1 MTVAA
6 LMETA
11 KAWLSIGGRI
21 LIFPDGRVD
30 GALSAEHLLS
40 LKLAP
45 AEAERRMTIAK
56 AYNAAQDADADGLAA
71 LVRENGTA
79 TGNGFIVWE
88 ERPATNLADTAQA
101 FLAIGGRV
109 WIGPNNSLGA
119 MMDADSIYSAEL
131 NEAESD
137 RRRGIGRAFLSA
149 KAANPQAVA
158 TLVRECGQLQGPF
171 IVWEA

>member
-1 MTVAA
+1 MAT

-11 KAWLSIGGRI
+11 KGWLSIGGRI

-45 AEAERRMTIAK
+45 AEAERRMAIAK

-71 LVRENGTA
+71 LVRENGTP
-79 TGNGFIVWE
+79 TGNGFVVWE
-88 ERPATNLADTAQA
+88 ERPAPTLTDIARA
-101 FLAIGGRV
+101 FVAIGGRV
-109 WIGPNNSLGA
+109 WIGPGNSLGA
-119 MMDADSIYSAEL
+119 MMDAESVYSVEL
-131 NEAESD
+131 TETESD
-137 RRRGIGRAFLSA
+137 RRRAIGRAFLSA
-149 KAANPQAVA
+149 KAADPHAVA
-158 TLVRECGQLQGPF
+158 TLVRERGEPQGPF

>member
-1 MTVAA
+1 MAN
-6 LMETA
+6 LMDTA
-11 KAWLSIGGRI
+11 KEWLSIGGRI

-45 AEAERRMTIAK
+45 AEAERRMAIAK

-71 LVRENGTA
+71 LVRENGTP
-79 TGNGFIVWE
+79 TGNGFVVWE
-88 ERPATNLADTAQA
+88 ERPAPTLTDTAKA

-109 WIGPNNSLGA
+109 WIGPDNALGA
-119 MMDADSIYSAEL
+119 MLDADSVYSL
-131 NEAESD
+131 DLTDAESQL
-137 RRRGIGRAFLSA
+137 RRGIGRGFLSA
-149 KAANPQAVA
+149 KAADPHAVA
-158 TLVRECGQLQGPF
+158 TLVREYGQPQGPF

>member
-1 MTVAA
+1 MAT

-11 KAWLSIGGRI
+11 KAWLSIGGRV

-45 AEAERRMTIAK
+45 AEAERRMAIAK
-56 AYNAAQDADADGLAA
+56 AYNAAQEADADGLAA
-71 LVRENGTA
+71 LARENGTQ
-79 TGNGFIVWE
+79 TGNGFVVWE
-88 ERPATNLADTAQA
+88 ERPAPTLTDTARA

-109 WIGPNNSLGA
+109 WIGPGNSLGA
-119 MMDADSIYSAEL
+119 MMDADSIYSPGL
-131 NEAESD
+131 TDAESE

-149 KAANPQAVA
+149 KAADPHAVA
-158 TLVRECGQLQGPF
+158 TLVRECGEPQGPF